1 MASQNINN
9 YYFNRFDLK
18 LDSNQYFDITLASD
32 EKDYDEEVVF
42 SPYIIAYDDGNRL
55 PISIDLNN
63 FSSSPKQTI
72 YWATYNSGNT
82 ATSLNYYNIDNVDLK
97 SLHIDYPLSLWSP
110 VLHYLTVIT

>member
-1 MASQNINN
+1 MATQNINN

-18 LDSNQYFDITLASD
+18 LNSNQYFDITLASD

-63 FSSSPKQTI
+63 PLSNAKNKL
-72 YWATYNSGNT
+72 YWGTYDSGNT
-82 ATSLNYYNIDNVDLK
+82 ATSLNSTIEFGFVGMLNLLPAKFLY
-97 SLHIDYPLSLWSP
+97 
-110 VLHYLTVIT
+110 